1 MGFRGPARDHARHP
15 GGLKAGEKTAGQGWI
30 GWADGWRTNSIG
42 SLMRRRI
49 GANRGRNLLS
59 SNQFQVFS
67 GRKPLGVAP
76 WRRSLAG
83 DGLEMVGLS
92 ETR

>member
-1 MGFRGPARDHARHP
+1 
-15 GGLKAGEKTAGQGWI
+15 
-30 GWADGWRTNSIG
+30 
-42 SLMRRRI
+42 MRRRI

-83 DGLEMVGLS
+83 DDLEMVGLS